1 MNIQQLNTPR
11 IVNSNTDN
19 KRAGHSDVQFTG
31 LLENCLTMGLRYLDT
46 NQAVGANLVDLGS
59 MVIPRTWVDFRD
71 RGPAAGLETGRREI
85 TGTTNHSLVG
95 VYGTLG
101 GLAVAAA
108 TGLNSKFGIRAH
120 KIFADDNTMNI
131 IAKSWH
137 DAVHSSNGDLDSA
150 LKSHIDTLVD
160 RIRVF
165 NTDADRVNGY
175 VKIPDKA
182 KKLVSDSLFNA
193 LKNADAKTALPDDV
207 AKYVYNIITAHTGGE
222 KNVLLLAEEGGKD
235 AGNTLKTLVKNIFN
249 LTNAFKTDKA
259 FAEFKGAAKFEAN
272 DLLNRL
278 RRMNSSRSKIG
289 LGIATLVGVS
299 TQPINM
305 YLTKKKTGSD
315 GFVGVEGREKDKS
328 HSFKVLKGIMA
339 LIFGAGTLSTI
350 TANPRKFASKLQF
363 QGVMPTI
370 NQLKFV
376 YGMTI
381 TSRLLAARDKDELR
395 ESAVKDSLGFLNLL
409 VLGALVSKYS
419 ARIFNSKLVNKLDD
433 TGKSFWDKF
442 KNELSSS
449 LKTRDEVLMSTLQKQ
464 GIDVV
469 KDGKA
474 LPVREL
480 LKKVNDITDPA
491 VKDALKEQL
500 RALNFS
506 QAIGY
511 AYSGIVLGLGIPK
524 LNIYMTKQSEAKRKA
539 RLAEMNAA
547 AGKDSSSG
555 MLKPDNQK
563 FLKEFAL
570 KDISLS

>member
-11 IVNSNTDN
+11 IQNSKTDN
-19 KRAGHSDVQFTG
+19 KRAGNSDVHFTG
-31 LLENCLTMGLRYLDT
+31 ILENGLSMGLRYLDT

-71 RGPAAGLETGRREI
+71 RGPAAGLETGRREVS
-85 TGTTNHSLVG
+85 GTTNHSLVG

-120 KIFADDNTMNI
+120 KIFADDNTLNI

-137 DAVHSSNGDLDSA
+137 DAVHSAGDDKDA
-150 LKSHIDTLVD
+150 VLKKHIDTIVD

-175 VKIPDKA
+175 VKIPDDA
-182 KKLVSDSLFNA
+182 KKLVSESLCDA
-193 LKNADAKTALPDDV
+193 LKNANSKTTLPDDV
-207 AKYVYNIITAHTGGE
+207 AKYIYNIITAHTGGE
-222 KNVLLLAEEGGKD
+222 KNVVLLAEEGGKD

-249 LTNAFKTDKA
+249 LTNAFKTDNA
-259 FAEFKGAAKFEAN
+259 FAEFKAATKFETN
-272 DLLNRL
+272 DLLKRL
-278 RRMNSSRSKIG
+278 RSMNSTRSKIG

-315 GFVGVEGREKDKS
+315 GFVGVEGREKDKT
-328 HSFKVLKGIMA
+328 HTFKVLKTVMA

-350 TANPRKFASKLQF
+350 TTNPRKFASKLQF
-363 QGVMPTI
+363 QGMMPTI

-433 TGKSFWDKF
+433 TGKSFWGKV
-442 KNELSSS
+442 KNELNSS
-449 LKTRDEVLMSTLQKQ
+449 LKTRDEVLMSTLRQQ

-474 LPVREL
+474 ISVYQL
-480 LKKVNDITDPA
+480 LKKVNDIKDPA
-491 VKDALKEQL
+491 VKDSLKEQL

-511 AYSGIVLGLGIPK
+511 AYSGLILGLGIPK

-539 RLAEMNAA
+539 RFAAQKA
-547 AGKDSSSG
+547 AGEKQPL
-555 MLKPDNQK
+555 MLNSDNQK
-563 FLKEFAL
+563 FLKTFGMQGV
-570 KDISLS
+570 SLS